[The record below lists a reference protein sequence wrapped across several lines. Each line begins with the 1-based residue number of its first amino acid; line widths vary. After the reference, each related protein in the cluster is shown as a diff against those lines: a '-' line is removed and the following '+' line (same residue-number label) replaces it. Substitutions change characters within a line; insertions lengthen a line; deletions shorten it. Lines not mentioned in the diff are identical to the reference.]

1 MLPVVAHRKKLIS
14 ALGGFVKPDIKP
26 MSTKVKVKCVSKKES
41 ANYNKENPIATAIEL
56 EVPYDQNSIYWK
68 LSGGTNM
75 TLNTVNK
82 AAADMFVIGNEYDM
96 VISPSVAE

>member
-1 MLPVVAHRKKLIS
+1 MGWRFTIMPWT
-14 ALGGFVKPDIKP
+14 GFVKSINK
-26 MSTKVKVKCVSKKES
+26 MNTKVKVKCISKKES
-41 ANYNKENPIATAIEL
+41 ANYDKENPIATAIEL
-56 EVPYDQNSIYWK
+56 EVPYGQDSIYWK

-82 AAADMFVIGNEYDM
+82 DAADMFVIGNDYDM